1 MIKVTTKN
9 YQKPNELEILSLKIS
24 ALFPGKSVEVII
36 LVKNK
41 LYPGNPNNYLFHKYK
56 NLNLIVIIK

>member
-41 LYPGNPNNYLFHKYK
+41 LYPGNPFHKYK